1 MDEAQLEKYLRM
13 IGKEC
18 FVTFFAR
25 LSDFS
30 QTDQVVA
37 EFIAGK
43 LSLTYRRVVTS
54 QNALTWRV
62 KPARTIIRAGQSR
75 EAMLLIS
82 RSSRLPSHV
91 TQAAA
96 NIARALGV
104 DE

>member
-1 MDEAQLEKYLRM
+1 MDEAQLEGYLRT

-18 FVTFFAR
+18 FVTFFAQ

-37 EFIAGK
+37 EFIAGE
-43 LSLTYRRVVTS
+43 LSITYQRVVTS
-54 QNALTWRV
+54 QSALTWRV

-82 RSSRLPSHV
+82 RSSRLPSHI

-96 NIARALGV
+96 NIARSLG
-104 DE
+104 DTE